1 MTAPLVLASTSR
13 YRRELLGRLNLPFE
27 PDRPEVDES
36 ALPGESPAQLATR
49 LAEAKAR
56 AVAGRHPGAW
66 VIGSDQVADRDGL
79 ALGKPGDR
87 DTALAQLL
95 AASGRSVHFHTAW
108 CLLGPQQQ
116 RVAGH
121 DLTEVQFR
129 RLESEEI
136 LRYLDTE
143 QPYDC
148 AGSFKCEGLGIV
160 LFEAIQTRDPTA
172 LVGLPLIALSQALRV
187 AGYRLP

>member
-1 MTAPLVLASTSR
+1 MTAQLVLASTSR
-13 YRRELLGRLNLPFE
+13 YRRELLARLGLAFE
-27 PDRPEVDES
+27 TDRPEVDES
-36 ALPGESPAQLATR
+36 PLPGESPPALSAR

-56 AVAGRHPGAW
+56 IVASRHPDAW

-95 AASGRSVHFHTAW
+95 AASGRCVRFHTAW
-108 CLLGPQQQ
+108 CLLGPEQQ
-116 RVAGH
+116 RLSGL
-121 DLTEVQFR
+121 DLTEVEFR
-129 RLESEEI
+129 GLERDEI
-136 LRYLDTE
+136 LRYLDAE

-160 LFEAIQTRDPTA
+160 LFEAIRNQDPTA
-172 LVGLPLIALSQALRV
+172 LVGLPLIALSGALRT
-187 AGYRLP
+187 AGFRLP